1 MKILTLSGST
11 RSASSNAKLLKGI
24 SFLFPQH
31 DFIFYKKLDQL
42 PLFRA
47 EDDMH
52 PWADAVVDWRNKLQ
66 ESDAVIISIPEYIHN
81 LPALIKNALEW
92 IATSGELVGKPVLP
106 ITFTPHEPRGEKAM
120 QSLCWSLQA
129 LDAQIVVQL
138 PLFQNEMEFNQDHSL
153 VENEGME
160 LLKEAVK
167 LLIGDQ

>member
-11 RSASSNAKLLKGI
+11 RSTSSNAKLLEGVAL
-24 SFLFPQH
+24 LFPQH
-31 DFIFYKKLDQL
+31 DFNFYKKLDQL

-47 EDDMH
+47 EDDAH
-52 PWADAVVDWRNKLQ
+52 PWAESVLDWRAKLQ

-92 IATSGELVGKPVLP
+92 IATSGELLGKPVLP

-138 PLFQNEMEFNQDHSL
+138 PLFQNEINFEKAHSL
-153 VENEGME
+153 VESESVEM
-160 LLKEAVK
+160 LKEAVK
-167 LLIGDQ
+167 LLVGDR

>member
-11 RSASSNAKLLKGI
+11 RSTSSNAKLLEGI
-24 SFLFPQH
+24 ALLFPQH

-47 EDDMH
+47 ENDSH
-52 PWADAVVDWRNKLQ
+52 PWAEPVLNWRRKLK

-106 ITFTPHEPRGEKAM
+106 ITFTPNEPRGEKAM

-138 PLFQNEMEFNQDHSL
+138 PLFQNEINFENDNSFI
-153 VENEGME
+153 ENESVGM
-160 LLKEAVK
+160 LKEAVK
-167 LLIGDQ
+167 LLIGES

>member
-11 RSASSNAKLLKGI
+11 RATSSNIKLLEGVA
-24 SFLFPQH
+24 SLFPNHEFLF
-31 DFIFYKKLDQL
+31 FKKLDQL

-47 EDDMH
+47 EDDAH
-52 PWADAVVDWRNKLQ
+52 PWAASVIEWRKVLQ

-106 ITFTPHEPRGEKAM
+106 ITFTPNEPRGEKAM
-120 QSLCWSLQA
+120 QSLSWSLQA

-138 PLFQNEMEFNQDHSL
+138 PLFQNEINFKNDNSL
-153 VENEGME
+153 VENESVEM
-160 LLKEAVK
+160 LKEAVK
-167 LLIGDQ
+167 LLVGD

>member
-11 RSASSNAKLLKGI
+11 RSSSSNAKLLEGI
-24 SFLFPQH
+24 ALLFPQH

-47 EDDMH
+47 EDDAH
-52 PWADAVVDWRNKLQ
+52 PWTESVLDWRIKLK
-66 ESDAVIISIPEYIHN
+66 ESDAVIISIPEYIYN

-129 LDAQIVVQL
+129 LDAQVVVQL
-138 PLFQNEMEFNQDHSL
+138 PLFQNEIKFEKDNSFVKNES
-153 VENEGME
+153 VEMLNEAM
-160 LLKEAVK
+160 K
-167 LLIGDQ
+167 LLIGDS

>member
-11 RSASSNAKLLKGI
+11 RATSSNAKLLEGVAL
-24 SFLFPQH
+24 LFPH
-31 DFIFYKKLDQL
+31 HEFIFYKKLDQL

-47 EDDMH
+47 EDDAH
-52 PWADAVVDWRNKLQ
+52 PWADSVLDWRKILQ

-106 ITFTPHEPRGEKAM
+106 ITFTPYKPRGEKAM

-138 PLFQNEMEFNQDHSL
+138 PLFQNEIFFEKGKSL
-153 VENEGME
+153 IENESVEM
-160 LLKEAVK
+160 LKEAVK
-167 LLIGDQ
+167 LLIREN

>member
-11 RSASSNAKLLKGI
+11 RSTSSNSKLLEGI
-24 SFLFPQH
+24 ALLFPQH

-47 EDDMH
+47 EDDAH
-52 PWADAVVDWRNKLQ
+52 PWEESVLDWRKKLK
-66 ESDAVIISIPEYIHN
+66 ESDAVIISIPEYIYN

-92 IATSGELVGKPVLP
+92 IATSGELVGKPILP
-106 ITFTPHEPRGEKAM
+106 ITFTPNEPRGEKAM

-138 PLFQNEMEFNQDHSL
+138 PLYQSEISFEKDHSL
-153 VENEGME
+153 TENESVE

-167 LLIGDQ
+167 LLIGDS

>member
-11 RSASSNAKLLKGI
+11 RATSSNSKLLEGVALLFPNHD
-24 SFLFPQH
+24 FLF
-31 DFIFYKKLDQL
+31 FKKLDQL

-47 EDDMH
+47 EDDAH
-52 PWADAVVDWRNKLQ
+52 PWAESVIEWRKVLQ
-66 ESDAVIISIPEYIHN
+66 ESNAVIISIPEYIHN

-106 ITFTPHEPRGEKAM
+106 ITFTPSEPRGEKAM

-138 PLFQNEMEFNQDHSL
+138 RLFQNEINFQNDNSFL
-153 VENEGME
+153 ENESVEM
-160 LLKEAVK
+160 LKEAVK
-167 LLIGDQ
+167 LLVGG